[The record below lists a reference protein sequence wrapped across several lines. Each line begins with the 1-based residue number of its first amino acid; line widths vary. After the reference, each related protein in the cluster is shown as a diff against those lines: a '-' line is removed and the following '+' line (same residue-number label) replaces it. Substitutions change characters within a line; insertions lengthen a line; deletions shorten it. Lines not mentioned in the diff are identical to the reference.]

1 MRLLLPLAVFATCCL
16 VSQIVNAQGPDTTE
30 DNDFAEFEDFDDDV
44 DEFVMAESN
53 RGGNPSQQQPPN
65 APSGVGAEGRGE
77 PRKSQSKG
85 AAASQDSQDF
95 MEIDDDDDQGDD
107 DGIVEDE
114 DSEFEHFQDEEE
126 FEGFAGT
133 IGDQEDLR
141 QGDTAGKHT
150 AEPKLTIPKVP
161 IHFRTH
167 WDSYWM
173 EMLMLAGLMAYF
185 ANYLVGNKKNSAI
198 ANQWLSIHRSLL
210 EDNFALVGDDGK
222 KETEGSTFSFNKES
236 ESVYTLWCSGR
247 TCCEGMLVELKMIK
261 RQDLV
266 SLIAGVMKP
275 VQDQLHIKVELS
287 PDSMDN
293 FVFCVASRK
302 QATKMFKELNDL
314 NKFCCLVSKA
324 EDKYG
329 IPGFA
334 LLSEIPEVSASVLD
348 GRVVA
353 ALNKYSHLIDYIHLS
368 DQFSGPIQ
376 QEDPNQLKRPEVKRI
391 LHCGFNV
398 PVKGDLEEMKP
409 LLILVFYL
417 MDRIRRFKLSKEAK
431 TKSEKNRAAVEEEFM
446 KSTHQARAEAAAL
459 RREEKRKAEKEKI
472 LAEEDPEK
480 QRRWEKKEQKRQ
492 LKKQAPKMKQLS
504 IKAL

>member
-1 MRLLLPLAVFATCCL
+1 MRFLLPLLVVAVFYL
-16 VSQIVNAQGPDTTE
+16 VPQAIVAQGSDNFE
-30 DNDFAEFEDFDDDV
+30 ENDFAEFEDFEE
-44 DEFVMAESN
+44 DEFVGDEQAPT
-53 RGGNPSQQQPPN
+53 GQQP
-65 APSGVGAEGRGE
+65 
-77 PRKSQSKG
+77 
-85 AAASQDSQDF
+85 AAAAGNTGDGGDRRQQGSLPPSNAQYRQQEINEDF
-95 MEIDDDDDQGDD
+95 IEIEEDQDDDDA
-107 DGIVEDE
+107 IVESE
-114 DSEFEHFQDEEE
+114 DNEFEHFQDEEE
-126 FEGFAGT
+126 FEGFANT
-133 IGDQEDLR
+133 IGDQDELR
-141 QGDTAGKHT
+141 PGETVGKQ

-198 ANQWLSIHRSLL
+198 ANQWLTIHRTLL
-210 EDNFALVGDDGK
+210 EDNFVLVGDDGK

-266 SLIAGVMKP
+266 SLIAGIMKP

-287 PDSMDN
+287 PDSVDN
-293 FVFCVASRK
+293 FVFCIATRK

-314 NKFCCLVSKA
+314 SKYCCLVSKA

-329 IPGFA
+329 VPGFA
-334 LLSEIPEVSASVLD
+334 LLSEIPEASASVLD

-353 ALNKYSHLIDYIHLS
+353 ALNKFSHLIDYIHIS
-368 DQFSGPIQ
+368 DQYSGPIQ

-417 MDRIRRFKLSKEAK
+417 MDRLRRFKLSKEGKAK
-431 TKSEKNRAAVEEEFM
+431 SDKNRATVEEEFM
-446 KSTHQARAEAAAL
+446 KNTHQARAEAAAL
-459 RREEKRKAEKEKI
+459 RREEKRKAEKEKM

>member
-1 MRLLLPLAVFATCCL
+1 MRFLLPLLAVAVVLL
-16 VSQIVNAQGPDTTE
+16 VPQAIIAQGS
-30 DNDFAEFEDFDDDV
+30 DNFEESDFAEFEDFDE
-44 DEFVMAESN
+44 DEFVVDE
-53 RGGNPSQQQPPN
+53 PQQGPGAPQ
-65 APSGVGAEGRGE
+65 PSGGQSDGRAGNGQ
-77 PRKSQSKG
+77 PKHQPKP
-85 AAASQDSQDF
+85 AAGPVPTQDHEDF
-95 MEIDDDDDQGDD
+95 MEIEDDQDD
-107 DGIVEDE
+107 LDEAIVENE
-114 DSEFEHFQDEEE
+114 DNEFEHFQDEEE
-126 FEGFAGT
+126 FEGFSST
-133 IGDQEDLR
+133 IGDQDELR
-141 QGDTAGKHT
+141 PGDTVGKQT
-150 AEPKLTIPKVP
+150 EPKLTIPKVP

-173 EMLMLAGLMAYF
+173 EMLMLAGLLAYF

-198 ANQWLSIHRSLL
+198 ANQWLSIHRTLL
-210 EDNFALVGDDGK
+210 EDNFVLVGDDGK

-266 SLIAGVMKP
+266 SLIAGIMKP

-287 PDSMDN
+287 ADASDN
-293 FVFCVASRK
+293 FVFCVATRK

-314 NKFCCLVSKA
+314 SKYCCLVSKA

-329 IPGFA
+329 VPGFS
-334 LLSEIPEVSASVLD
+334 LLSEIPEASASVLD

-353 ALNKYSHLIDYIHLS
+353 ALNKYSHLIDYVHVS

-376 QEDPNQLKRPEVKRI
+376 QEDPNQLKRPDVKRI

-417 MDRIRRFKLSKEAK
+417 MDRLRRFKLSKEGKAK
-431 TKSEKNRAAVEEEFM
+431 SDKNRAMVEEEFM
-446 KSTHQARAEAAAL
+446 KNTHQARAEAAAL
-459 RREEKRKAEKEKI
+459 RREEKRKAEKEKM

>member
-1 MRLLLPLAVFATCCL
+1 MRLLLPLAVLAVICL
-16 VSQIVNAQGPDTTE
+16 VAHTTLAQVADNLE
-30 DNDFAEFEDFDDDV
+30 DNDFAEFEDFDDED
-44 DEFVMAESN
+44 FVVGDAQQGLP
-53 RGGNPSQQQPPN
+53 GGQQQ
-65 APSGVGAEGRGE
+65 
-77 PRKSQSKG
+77 
-85 AAASQDSQDF
+85 AAAPGAQAMAGNGQPKGQPKKEVDDNEDF
-95 MEIDDDDDQGDD
+95 MEIDDDQDDEDA
-107 DGIVEDE
+107 IVEDE
-114 DSEFEHFQDEEE
+114 DNEFEHFQDEEE
-126 FEGFAGT
+126 FEGFAST
-133 IGDQEDLR
+133 IGDQDDLR
-141 QGDTAGKHT
+141 AGGPSGGAGGKQ

-198 ANQWLSIHRSLL
+198 ANQWLSIHKQLL

-266 SLIAGVMKP
+266 SLIAGIMKP

-287 PDSMDN
+287 ADSMEN
-293 FVFCVASRK
+293 FVFCVATRR

-314 NKFCCLVSKA
+314 SKFCCLVNKA
-324 EDKYG
+324 DEKYG

-334 LLSEIPEVSASVLD
+334 ILSEISEASTSMLD

-353 ALNKYSHLIDYIHLS
+353 ALNKYSPLIDYIHIS
-368 DQFSGPIQ
+368 DQYSGPIQ
-376 QEDPNQLKRPEVKRI
+376 QEDPNQLKRPDVKRI

-398 PVKGDLEEMKP
+398 PVKGDMEEMKP
-409 LLILVFYL
+409 LFILVLYL
-417 MDRIRRFKLSKEAK
+417 MDRIRRFKLSKEGRAK
-431 TKSEKNRAAVEEEFM
+431 SDKNRATVEEEFM
-446 KSTHQARAEAAAL
+446 KNTHQARAEAAAL
-459 RREEKRKAEKEKI
+459 RREEKRKAEKEKM

>member
-1 MRLLLPLAVFATCCL
+1 MRLLLPLAAVLALLCL
-16 VSQIVNAQGPDTTE
+16 VPQFVVAQGGADNGE
-30 DNDFAEFEDFDDDV
+30 DNDFAEFEDFDDD
-44 DEFVMAESN
+44 EFVMGETHQA
-53 RGGNPSQQQPPN
+53 GQQPP
-65 APSGVGAEGRGE
+65 APAQAGAEARQGIDPAKGQ
-77 PRKSQSKG
+77 PKG
-85 AAASQDSQDF
+85 AGGASPQDSEDF
-95 MEIDDDDDQGDD
+95 MEIDDDHADD

-133 IGDQEDLR
+133 IGEQDELR
-141 QGDTAGKHT
+141 EGEPTVGGKH

-266 SLIAGVMKP
+266 SLIAGIMKP

-329 IPGFA
+329 VPGFA
-334 LLSEIPEVSASVLD
+334 VLSEIAEVSSSVLD
-348 GRVVA
+348 GRIVA

-368 DQFSGPIQ
+368 DQYSGPIQ

-417 MDRIRRFKLSKEAK
+417 MDRVRRLKLSKEAK
-431 TKSEKNRAAVEEEFM
+431 AKSDKNRAAVEEEFM
-446 KSTHQARAEAAAL
+446 KSTHQARAEAAAV

>member
-1 MRLLLPLAVFATCCL
+1 MRLLLPLAALVLVVLCL
-16 VSQIVNAQGPDTTE
+16 TPQHITAQDLE
-30 DNDFAEFEDFDDDV
+30 DNDFAEFEDFDDD
-44 DEFVMAESN
+44 EFVM
-53 RGGNPSQQQPPN
+53 
-65 APSGVGAEGRGE
+65 GE
-77 PRKSQSKG
+77 PHQAGQQAQAPAAQGDGRQASEPAKG
-85 AAASQDSQDF
+85 QAKNVPAAQDSEDF
-95 MEIDDDDDQGDD
+95 MEIDDDQADD

-126 FEGFAGT
+126 FEGFAST
-133 IGDQEDLR
+133 IGDQEELLR
-141 QGDTAGKHT
+141 QGEPVGKH

-198 ANQWLSIHRSLL
+198 ASQWLSIHRTLL

-266 SLIAGVMKP
+266 SLIAGIMKP

-287 PDSMDN
+287 ADSMDN

-324 EDKYG
+324 EDKYN

-334 LLSEIPEVSASVLD
+334 LLSEIAEVSASILD

-368 DQFSGPIQ
+368 DQYSGPIQ
-376 QEDPNQLKRPEVKRI
+376 QEDPNQLKRPDVRRI

-417 MDRIRRFKLSKEAK
+417 MDRVRRFKLSKEAK
-431 TKSEKNRAAVEEEFM
+431 AKSDKNRAAVEEEFM

>member
-1 MRLLLPLAVFATCCL
+1 MRLLLPLAVLAMLCL
-16 VSQIVNAQGPDTTE
+16 MPQHLTAQGLDNLD
-30 DNDFAEFEDFDDDV
+30 DNDFAEFEDFDDD
-44 DEFVMAESN
+44 EFVMGEPHQAGQQQASA
-53 RGGNPSQQQPPN
+53 PSQGAADGRQEN
-65 APSGVGAEGRGE
+65 EAPGKV
-77 PRKSQSKG
+77 QSKS
-85 AAASQDSQDF
+85 AAQDSEDF
-95 MEIDDDDDQGDD
+95 MEIDDDQADD

-126 FEGFAGT
+126 FEGFAST
-133 IGDQEDLR
+133 IGDQDEGR
-141 QGDTAGKHT
+141 QGEPVGKHG
-150 AEPKLTIPKVP
+150 EPKLTIPKVP

-173 EMLMLAGLMAYF
+173 EMMMLAGLMAYF

-266 SLIAGVMKP
+266 SLIAGIMKP

-324 EDKYG
+324 EEKYN

-334 LLSEIPEVSASVLD
+334 LLSEIAEVSASILD

-368 DQFSGPIQ
+368 DQYSGPIQ

-417 MDRIRRFKLSKEAK
+417 MDRVRRYKLSKEAK
-431 TKSEKNRAAVEEEFM
+431 AKSDKNRAAVEEEFM